1 MISNRKSYFKFKR
14 LPVSPEELRNSIE
27 QQKTP
32 SREQPHPQ
40 EIFSW
45 VAPMRPYKKQSTGIL
60 RFYLAVTLLMTLLVF
75 FFGDRILILP
85 IWSTLFVIY
94 ILTVTPPPVAENRI
108 TKFGI
113 DIAGRMYRWEDLS
126 HFYFVKRF
134 DYDVLTIMSQ
144 QEKGTHL
151 YLVVPDEKIKARLM
165 QILGEHLVYLKEPI
179 PTATDR
185 MAMWLT
191 SLMPDEGGSQA
202 DLSKTEA

>member
-1 MISNRKSYFKFKR
+1 MIKKQKTLFKVKR
-14 LPVSPEELRNSIE
+14 LPVSPEELRTTIE
-27 QQKTP
+27 QQKNPTGD
-32 SREQPHPQ
+32 EPHPQ

-45 VAPMRPYKKQSTGIL
+45 VAPVRPYKKQTAGIL

-113 DIAGRMYRWEDLS
+113 DIAGRTYRWEDLS

-144 QEKGTHL
+144 QQNGAHL
-151 YLVVPDEKIKARLM
+151 YIVVPDEKIKARLM
-165 QILGEHLVYLKEPI
+165 QILGDHLVYLKEPVH
-179 PTATDR
+179 TATDK
-185 MAMWLT
+185 MATWLT
-191 SLMPDEGGSQA
+191 SLMPAEVESQA